1 MEGKWCKCSVSTSHC
16 CCPFCAYNCGH
27 IIRNKRWQWLFVVIL
42 NHSTPPFSV
51 YPFQVIDNMNEQAL
65 SPLNLYSHVWHQR
78 EGSGDWGFK
87 NRNFRLDATTIQTI
101 SLEVGSSFRSQ
112 TCMYR
117 FLKHASFIG
126 LRTLAHRRMSKM
138 PQRRPQFHIWSI
150 EQATVQSIVCL
161 YSL

>member
-1 MEGKWCKCSVSTSHC
+1 MEGKWCKCSVSTSHG

-27 IIRNKRWQWLFVVIL
+27 IIRNKRWQWFFVVIL

-51 YPFQVIDNMNEQAL
+51 YPFQVIDNMNRL
-65 SPLNLYSHVWHQR
+65 SVLWTFTVMFGIKEKVQ
-78 EGSGDWGFK
+78 GDWGFK

-112 TCMYR
+112 TCMFR